1 MDHGLLELQ
10 ASSDSIYA
18 NITHSCGAAMALF
31 SPDKVGEIGATPI
44 VYVKPQVG
52 RILTLNKAGA
62 TIFFLAIN

>member
-18 NITHSCGAAMALF
+18 THSCGVAMALL